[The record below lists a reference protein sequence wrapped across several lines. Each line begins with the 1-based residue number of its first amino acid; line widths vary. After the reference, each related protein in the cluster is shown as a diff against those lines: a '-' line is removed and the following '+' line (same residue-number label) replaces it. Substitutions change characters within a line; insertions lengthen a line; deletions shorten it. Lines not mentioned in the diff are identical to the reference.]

1 MEGEGR
7 ELYVR
12 VIGISCFVVKE
23 CGEEGLTLGSWGAF
37 SSGPPQAAHLGV
49 TRVRWQGGE
58 GGWEGEEVCGRK
70 DMSSRHQKMS
80 RSWVVGHWRWVLQ
93 CLMVHR
99 NIVVVWEVVHYI
111 ARITWVWV
119 GIVVE
124 KGKPVRLGVMVH
136 VVWHLRLVRGGNF
149 VVRHRSHIVGCV
161 RLEAKNSLK
170 RLGLGRS
177 IGRLRWVI
185 CWLRG
190 VVSRGR
196 LMVDWLGM
204 WMVRCVHSKDFF
216 QGGPMSRLVVARF
229 GVVVDLWWMVGRFWL
244 MIGRFWLV
252 ISRFWFMIG
261 RFWFM
266 VSRFWF
272 VVGRFRLM
280 VGWFWLVVGWLWL
293 NIIVDRMSKVMTMM
307 HHVSHMWILLHVVV
321 RHADA
326 KDLLK
331 AERMACMIG
340 MHGHNIASWVLV
352 VWLVHWHWLICW
364 FRSMICRLWSMV
376 CWFRSMVGWLWS
388 MVCWFRSMV
397 CWFRVMVVL
406 PMVEHEDILSKMVL
420 NFTAHLS
427 PNKLWKLPHQP
438 NKALQGGLPTYLY
451 SAKYI
456 FVSPPGSL
464 RV

>member
-1 MEGEGR
+1 MR
-7 ELYVR
+7 
-12 VIGISCFVVKE
+12 FVVKE

-49 TRVRWQGGE
+49 TRVRWQRGE
-58 GGWEGEEVCGRK
+58 GGWEGKEVCGRK

-124 KGKPVRLGVMVH
+124 KGKLVRLGVMVH
-136 VVWHLRLVRGGNF
+136 VVWHLRLVCGGNF

-177 IGRLRWVI
+177 IGRLRWMI

-204 WMVRCVHSKDFF
+204 WMVGCVHSKDFF

-229 GVVVDLWWMVGRFWL
+229 GVVIDLWWMVGWFWL

-252 ISRFWFMIG
+252 ISRFWFM
-261 RFWFM
+261 

-272 VVGRFRLM
+272 MVGRFRLM

-352 VWLVHWHWLICW
+352 VWLVQWHWLICW

-376 CWFRSMVGWLWS
+376 GWFRCMVRWLWS
-388 MVCWFRSMV
+388 MVCWF
-397 CWFRVMVVL
+397 WVMVVL
-406 PMVEHEDILSKMVL
+406 PMVEHEDIL
-420 NFTAHLS
+420 
-427 PNKLWKLPHQP
+427 
-438 NKALQGGLPTYLY
+438 QGT
-451 SAKYI
+451 SV
-456 FVSPPGSL
+456 F
-464 RV
+464 R

>member
-1 MEGEGR
+1 MR
-7 ELYVR
+7 
-12 VIGISCFVVKE
+12 FVVKE

-49 TRVRWQGGE
+49 TRVRWQRGE
-58 GGWEGEEVCGRK
+58 GGWEGKEVRGRK

-136 VVWHLRLVRGGNF
+136 VVWHLRLVCGGNF

-229 GVVVDLWWMVGRFWL
+229 GVVIDLWC
-244 MIGRFWLV
+244 
-252 ISRFWFMIG
+252 
-261 RFWFM
+261 
-266 VSRFWF
+266 
-272 VVGRFRLM
+272 M
-280 VGWFWLVVGWLWL
+280 VGWLWLVVGWLWL

-331 AERMACMIG
+331 TERMACMVG

-376 CWFRSMVGWLWS
+376 GWLGSMVGWFRCMVGWFRSMVGWFRS
-388 MVCWFRSMV
+388 MVCRFRCMVGWFRSMV
-397 CWFRVMVVL
+397 GWFGSMIRWFWGMICWFWVMVVL
-406 PMVEHEDILSKMVL
+406 PMVEHEDILQGASMFRRGISCVFGLMNMMGYCHRWGHHVSHVDRMVG
-420 NFTAHLS
+420 HLVWLMVWHS
-427 PNKLWKLPHQP
+427 NMVDWR
-438 NKALQGGLPTYLY
+438 
-451 SAKYI
+451 
-456 FVSPPGSL
+456 VSL
-464 RV
+464 VVQRFWMR

>member
-1 MEGEGR
+1 MR
-7 ELYVR
+7 
-12 VIGISCFVVKE
+12 FVVKE

-49 TRVRWQGGE
+49 TRVRWQRGE
-58 GGWEGEEVCGRK
+58 GGWEGKEVRGRK

-124 KGKPVRLGVMVH
+124 KGKLVRLGVMVH
-136 VVWHLRLVRGGNF
+136 VVWHLRLVCGGNF

-204 WMVRCVHSKDFF
+204 WMVGCVHSKDFF

-229 GVVVDLWWMVGRFWL
+229 GVVIDLWWMVRWFWL

-252 ISRFWFMIG
+252 ISRFWFM
-261 RFWFM
+261 
-266 VSRFWF
+266 
-272 VVGRFRLM
+272 VGWFRLM
-280 VGWFWLVVGWLWL
+280 VGWLWLVVGWLWL

-307 HHVSHMWILLHVVV
+307 HHVSHMWILLHVVI

-331 AERMACMIG
+331 TERMACMLG
-340 MHGHNIASWVLV
+340 MHRHNIASWVLV

-376 CWFRSMVGWLWS
+376 GWFRSMVGWLWS
-388 MVCWFRSMV
+388 MICWFRSMV
-397 CWFRVMVVL
+397 CWFWVMVVL
-406 PMVEHEDILSKMVL
+406 PMVEHEDIL
-420 NFTAHLS
+420 
-427 PNKLWKLPHQP
+427 
-438 NKALQGGLPTYLY
+438 QGASVFRRGISCVFGVMNRMGYCHRWGHH
-451 SAKYI
+451 
-456 FVSPPGSL
+456 VSHVD
-464 RV
+464 R

>member
-1 MEGEGR
+1 MR
-7 ELYVR
+7 
-12 VIGISCFVVKE
+12 FVVKE

-49 TRVRWQGGE
+49 TRVRWQRGE
-58 GGWEGEEVCGRK
+58 GGWEGKEVRGRK

-80 RSWVVGHWRWVLQ
+80 RSWVGGHWRWVLQ

-111 ARITWVWV
+111 ARVTWVWV

-177 IGRLRWVI
+177 IGRLRWMI

-229 GVVVDLWWMVGRFWL
+229 GVVVDLWWVVGWFWL
-244 MIGRFWLV
+244 MI
-252 ISRFWFMIG
+252 
-261 RFWFM
+261 
-266 VSRFWF
+266 
-272 VVGRFRLM
+272 
-280 VGWFWLVVGWLWL
+280 GWFWLVVGWLWL

-364 FRSMICRLWSMV
+364 FRSMICRLWSMAAYHA
-376 CWFRSMVGWLWS
+376 
-388 MVCWFRSMV
+388 
-397 CWFRVMVVL
+397 
-406 PMVEHEDILSKMVL
+406 P
-420 NFTAHLS
+420 
-427 PNKLWKLPHQP
+427 
-438 NKALQGGLPTYLY
+438 
-451 SAKYI
+451 
-456 FVSPPGSL
+456 
-464 RV
+464 